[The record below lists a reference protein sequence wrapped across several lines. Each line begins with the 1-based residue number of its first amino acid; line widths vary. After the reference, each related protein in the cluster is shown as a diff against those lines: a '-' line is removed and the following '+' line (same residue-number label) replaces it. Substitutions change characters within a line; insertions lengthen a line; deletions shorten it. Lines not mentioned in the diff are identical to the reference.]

1 MIWPIDVWLSVWLED
16 GILFA
21 YIVFLFFTVI
31 LQKKKKKKA
40 ATSNLMVKATIVLC
54 SWVCM
59 LWIQEGLS

>member
-31 LQKKKKKKA
+31 LQKKKKKK
-40 ATSNLMVKATIVLC
+40 SCYLKLN
-54 SWVCM
+54 
-59 LWIQEGLS
+59 G